1 MRFLGKGMAHVV
13 SRSLVSLELARMT
26 NSFCL
31 ELAKVIVILNNE
43 GRGDS
48 ESIVRLRFDLRSM
61 LKSWSALLLDP

>member
-1 MRFLGKGMAHVV
+1 MLWVEVKDEELECVV
-13 SRSLVSLELARMT
+13 TRSLVSLELTRMK

-48 ESIVRLRFDLRSM
+48 ESTVRVYCG
-61 LKSWSALLLDP
+61 LK